1 MARTRRAR
9 RTAGS
14 IRRLPSGRYQAR
26 VRGDDGLLC
35 PAPETFTTKAEADR
49 WVASMITDQAQGRW
63 IDPRAGRVPLRA
75 YAEEWLQGKAALS
88 PKTSE
93 LYDYLLKCLVLQ
105 ALGDVQLCDLSPA
118 RVRRW
123 RADLFRVAVPG
134 PRRSPRPTGCSPR

>member
-35 PAPETFTTKAEADR
+35 PAPETFTTKAAADR
-49 WVASMITDQAQGRW
+49 WVASMITDQSQGRW
-63 IDPRAGRVPLRA
+63 VDPRAGKVPLRA
-75 YAEEWLQGKAALS
+75 YAAEWLRGKAALS

-93 LYDYLLKCLVLQ
+93 
-105 ALGDVQLCDLSPA
+105 
-118 RVRRW
+118 
-123 RADLFRVAVPG
+123 
-134 PRRSPRPTGCSPR
+134 